1 MSSISDSIFLNP
13 VGVLEFKGLAS
24 EVLYYK
30 DFQDEYGVKMEVIR
44 HGKYKSAVEPYLQS
58 EMSSENRYQI
68 KTLLNDI
75 WETLREE
82 IALSRNLD
90 QNTLDKIINSQI
102 ITTPEDGVR
111 EGLIDALVYEDDFNK
126 KIKSHLEFSLN
137 KKLNIASIAEVNN
150 ATLTYDATIKD
161 RIAVVYARG
170 PIMYGEGT
178 ESIIAQGVFVKTLQE
193 ISEDDWIKAVVLR
206 VESPG
211 GNALTSDLLW
221 RAIENLKTK
230 KPVIVSMG
238 NVAASGGYY
247 ISAGAD

>member
-82 IALSRNLD
+82 
-90 QNTLDKIINSQI
+90 
-102 ITTPEDGVR
+102 
-111 EGLIDALVYEDDFNK
+111 
-126 KIKSHLEFSLN
+126 
-137 KKLNIASIAEVNN
+137 
-150 ATLTYDATIKD
+150 
-161 RIAVVYARG
+161 VVD
-170 PIMYGEGT
+170 I
-178 ESIIAQGVFVKTLQE
+178 
-193 ISEDDWIKAVVLR
+193 
-206 VESPG
+206 
-211 GNALTSDLLW
+211 
-221 RAIENLKTK
+221 
-230 KPVIVSMG
+230 
-238 NVAASGGYY
+238 
-247 ISAGAD
+247 